1 MYQKRVTHI
10 LKDISQLLDQ
20 LLKTDHQ
27 PGLLGGHTGCALFYA
42 YYYQLTGK
50 EKYLQKAHDLILSSM
65 DAMSSSALLPGHCN
79 GIGGIV
85 WCIQHLMNQGLVDGD
100 MEEIFS
106 EVDVLLGNQMIADL
120 NNKQY
125 DFLHEGLGIALYFL
139 EKETPDPWLPK
150 VVTALEA
157 AATHLPQGISWE
169 DHFSRQA
176 IPSLPDEPCYNLGIA
191 HGMPAIVGILS
202 RIKAK
207 GIDTGNLVEKSLDWL
222 LSVGNPPGSP
232 SLYPTLVNNEGAA
245 LTASHSRMGWCYGD
259 LPVAMTL
266 LHGGYTNQAYEM
278 LAHSVQN
285 RDVQNGMVHDTCI
298 CHGSAGIAHIFNR
311 AYRHTGEHLFRQGAE
326 KWLQHTIDIY
336 ESPAGVGF
344 YVDGK
349 YEIKEGVLEGVAGVG
364 LALIAALDKDIVP
377 AWDRSILLS

>member
-10 LKDISQLLDQ
+10 LKDISLQLDQ

-50 EKYLQKAHDLILSSM
+50 EEYLEKVHALILSSIE
-65 DAMSSSALLPGHCN
+65 AMSSHALLPTHCN
-79 GIGGIV
+79 GIAGEV
-85 WCIQHLMNQGLVDGD
+85 WCIQHLMNQGFVDGD
-100 MEEIFS
+100 MDEIFS
-106 EVDVLLGNQMIADL
+106 EVDVLLGDQMIADL
-120 NNKQY
+120 NNKRY

-139 EKETPDPWLPK
+139 EKETPDPRLSEIAI
-150 VVTALEA
+150 ALA
-157 AATHLPQGISWE
+157 NTATHLPNGITWE
-169 DHFSRQA
+169 DHFSRQTV
-176 IPSLPDEPCYNLGIA
+176 PSLPDEPCYNLGMA

-207 GIDTGNLVEKSLDWL
+207 GIDAGNLVEKSLDWL
-222 LSVGNPPGSP
+222 LSVSNPPGSP
-232 SLYPTLVNNEGAA
+232 SRYPTLVNNAGTA

-266 LHGGYTNQAYEM
+266 LYGGYTNPAYEI

-285 RDVQNGMVHDTCI
+285 RDVQNGIVHDTCI

-311 AYRHTGEHLFRQGAE
+311 AYRETGEKLFQQGAE

-336 ESPAGVGF
+336 DSPAGIGF
-344 YVDGK
+344 YGDGK

-364 LALIAALDKDIVP
+364 LALIAALDMDTEP
-377 AWDRSILLS
+377 AWDRCILLS

>member
-10 LKDISQLLDQ
+10 LKDISQQLDQ
-20 LLKTDHQ
+20 LLKKDHQ

-50 EKYLQKAHDLILSSM
+50 EKYLDKVHELVLSSIE
-65 DAMSSSALLPGHCN
+65 AMSSHSLLPTHCN
-79 GIGGIV
+79 GIAGMV
-85 WCIQHLMNQGLVDGD
+85 WCVQHLMNQGFVDGD
-100 MEEIFS
+100 MEDIFAD
-106 EVDVLLGNQMIADL
+106 VDVLLGNQMIADL

-139 EKETPDPWLPK
+139 EKETPSSWLSQ
-150 VVTALEA
+150 VVHALEA
-157 AATHLPQGISWE
+157 TAIHLPHGISWE
-169 DHFSRQA
+169 DHFARHTV
-176 IPSLPDEPCYNLGIA
+176 PTLPDEPCYNLGLA
-191 HGMPAIVGILS
+191 HGMPAIIGILS

-207 GIDTGNLVEKSLDWL
+207 GIDTGDLVEKGLDWM
-222 LSVGNPPGSP
+222 LSVSNSPGVS
-232 SLYPTLVNNEGAA
+232 SLYPTVVNNAGVA
-245 LTASHSRMGWCYGD
+245 LTTSHSRMGWCYGD

-266 LHGGYTNQAYEM
+266 LHGGYREQAYEI

-285 RDVQNGMVHDTCI
+285 RDIKNGMVHDTCI

-311 AYRHTGEHLFRQGAE
+311 AYLQTQEPLFQQGAE
-326 KWLQHTIDIY
+326 KWLQHTIDLY

-349 YEIKEGVLEGVAGVG
+349 YEIKEGLLEGIAGVG
-364 LALIAALDKDIVP
+364 LALIAAIDKDTDP
-377 AWDRSILLS
+377 AWDRCILLS